1 MLLSNL
7 ITKSK
12 ILFTDPSAPPRPP
25 LPSEGIHHAPSR
37 PPPPPMLDT
46 TDDESEDLFQNAP
59 SASQGPIMVRSTF
72 VMICTAQR
80 RAVPCRAITHSKQ

>member
-1 MLLSNL
+1 
-7 ITKSK
+7 
-12 ILFTDPSAPPRPP
+12 
-25 LPSEGIHHAPSR
+25 
-37 PPPPPMLDT
+37 MLDT